1 MKRIIFSSFAVLF
14 ALLFIQI
21 DVYACGCPGRSKD
34 ITKEV
39 AEEFNKSSLVFSGK
53 VVEAK
58 WIPITEENASG
69 SRIKA
74 EVLTLKF
81 AVDNWWKGK
90 TKNQIIWRTSN
101 IRYPDSS
108 LGMIGSNCE
117 FSFDLGRKYLVCASS
132 INGRLVA
139 SVCGGTTRIE
149 NADKH
154 IQELQK
160 LKEVKTKNVPKRLLN
175 SLENARFWHSR
186 FTN

>member
-1 MKRIIFSSFAVLF
+1 MLT

-21 DVYACGCPGRSKD
+21 DAFACGCPARSKD

-90 TKNQIIWRTSN
+90 TKNQVIWRTSS
-101 IRYPDSS
+101 IRYPD
-108 LGMIGSNCE
+108 LNEGRTGSNCE
-117 FSFDLGRKYLVCASS
+117 FSFDLGRKYLVYAANL
-132 INGRLVA
+132 NGNLTA
-139 SVCGGTTRIE
+139 DVCGGTTRIE
-149 NADKH
+149 NAESDIK
-154 IQELQK
+154 ELQK
-160 LKEVKTKNVPKRLLN
+160 LQEVKRNKLSKSVLN
-175 SLENARFWHSR
+175 NLINDPF
-186 FTN
+186 

>member
-1 MKRIIFSSFAVLF
+1 MSFGILT

-21 DVYACGCPGRSKD
+21 DVYACGCPARNKD
-34 ITKEV
+34 ITKAV
-39 AEEFNKSSLVFSGK
+39 NEEFNKSSLVFSGK

-58 WIPITEENASG
+58 WIPIMEEKASG
-69 SRIKA
+69 NSIKA

-90 TKNQIIWRTSN
+90 TKNQVIWRTSS
-101 IRYPDSS
+101 IRYPD
-108 LGMIGSNCE
+108 LGEGTTGSNCE
-117 FSFDLGRKYLVCASS
+117 FGFNLGRKYLVYASS
-132 INGRLVA
+132 IKGKLVA

-149 NADKH
+149 NADNH

-175 SLENARFWHSR
+175 SLENAPFRTAQQRVRFVP
-186 FTN
+186 

>member
-1 MKRIIFSSFAVLF
+1 MKRIIFLSLGMLT

-21 DVYACGCPGRSKD
+21 DAVACGCPARSKD

-90 TKNQIIWRTSN
+90 NKKEVIWQTSS
-101 IRYPDSS
+101 IRYPDLNS
-108 LGMIGSNCE
+108 GETGSNCE
-117 FSFDLGRKYLVCASS
+117 FSFDLGRKYLVYASS
-132 INGRLVA
+132 IKGRLVA
-139 SVCGGTTRIE
+139 SVCGGTTQIE
-149 NADKH
+149 NAENDIK
-154 IQELQK
+154 ELQK
-160 LKEVKTKNVPKRLLN
+160 LKEVKKKNLPKRLLN
-175 SLENARFWHSR
+175 SLKNAGY
-186 FTN
+186 